1 MPEIKLL
8 SKRWAD
14 GFLTVIEPLA
24 KVLINLRVHPHVL
37 TFSGLIFSLL
47 AFNFFRNG
55 FLFYGGL
62 MIILAGICDILDGR
76 LARETQKMSK
86 YGALIDSVVDRYSEV
101 LMYMGLAVFF
111 WKRSALMIILLI
123 LAIAGSFL
131 VSYTRARAEA
141 LGFECKI
148 GLMQRQERMTYLAAG
163 AIFGS
168 IPYTRHFFLTLAIWL
183 IAILSNVTVIQ
194 RIWYIRNKT
203 KELEIGS

>member
-1 MPEIKLL
+1 MPDLKLL
-8 SKRWAD
+8 NKRWVD

-24 KVLINLRVHPHVL
+24 KVLINLRVHPHYL
-37 TFSGLIFSLL
+37 TFSGLVFSLL

-55 FLFYGGL
+55 FLFYGGI
-62 MIILAGICDILDGR
+62 MVILAGICDVLDGR

-101 LMYMGLAVFF
+101 LIYMGLAVFF
-111 WKRSALMIILLI
+111 WRESALMIVLLI
-123 LAIAGSFL
+123 LTIAGSFM

-148 GLMQRQERMTYLAAG
+148 GLMQRQERITYLAAG

-168 IPYTRHFFLTLAIWL
+168 IPYTKHIFLTLAIWI

-194 RIWYIRNKT
+194 RVWHIRNKM
-203 KELEIGS
+203 KESEIGS